1 MKRRDD
7 PFIRKVLSGYVPER
21 REVDPG
27 WESVLELERSLRLAS
42 PQQSAQDRRY
52 RWLRVAITRSHAG
65 GGRRVS
71 RRALIIAFAVI
82 VVLAGSALAVGS
94 EMGWWP
100 ENTGGIEY
108 PDGQVETFSGKPVAD
123 VGIVATGKWGDQDWY
138 VAAYRSVAN
147 SMDKDGQA
155 CYGIG
160 VGTPPPSSTL
170 NSEGPGFYPSCA
182 SIRVLDPALAWSSQR
197 LSNPI
202 EYSYTD
208 GYSYADGGRGLPPYI
223 LGPVVDEASRVFI
236 EFANGE
242 TIETEAIAPPAA
254 TDLPMRFF
262 VARLPSTDIV
272 HVEAR
277 SADGTV
283 VAQVSDYHSYDGP
296 PLPLCLLSATCPGDY
311 SEDAPTDSTS
321 TDATPTAPARG
332 YSSGSP

>member
-1 MKRRDD
+1 MKKRDD
-7 PFIRKVLSGYVPER
+7 PFIRKVLSRYVPVR
-21 REVDPG
+21 REVDPD
-27 WESVLELERSLRLAS
+27 WESVLEREQSLRLAS
-42 PQQSAQDRRY
+42 PRQSAQDRRY
-52 RWLRVAITRSHAG
+52 RWLRVAVSRSHAG
-65 GGRRVS
+65 GRRKVP
-71 RRALIIAFAVI
+71 RRALIIAVAALVM
-82 VVLAGSALAVGS
+82 LAGSALAIGS

-100 ENTGGIEY
+100 EETGAIEY
-108 PDGQVETFSGKPVAD
+108 PDGRIEVFSGKPAGN
-123 VGIVATGKWGDQDWY
+123 VGVVATGKWGDQGWY
-138 VAAYRSVAN
+138 VTAYRSVAN

-160 VGTPPPSSTL
+160 LGAPPSSSSL
-170 NSEGPGFYPSCA
+170 NYSEGPGVYPSCVP
-182 SIRVLDPALAWSSQR
+182 IRVLDPALAWSSQR
-197 LSNPI
+197 LTNPI
-202 EYSYTD
+202 DYSYT
-208 GYSYADGGRGLPPYI
+208 GADRGLPAYI

-236 EFANGE
+236 ELASGE

-262 VARLPSTDIV
+262 VARLPSTHIV

-311 SEDAPTDSTS
+311 SEDALPDSTS
-321 TDATPTAPARG
+321 TATTPTAPAGG